1 MGSHSVVEESD
12 TTMGTDSV
20 DYTKVF
26 NEQFP
31 FYLSIG
37 MTYDQYWYGENELP
51 QFYRKAYDEKRRQ
64 ENIAQHRLGL
74 YMRKAIITSLSDEME
89 YPELPLPMNE
99 KEAKEQEEYIRKKE
113 FYKLLD
119 IMNAQS
125 DNAENG

>member
-1 MGSHSVVEESD
+1 
-12 TTMGTDSV
+12 
-20 DYTKVF
+20 
-26 NEQFP
+26 
-31 FYLSIG
+31 
-37 MTYDQYWYGENELP
+37 
-51 QFYRKAYDEKRRQ
+51 
-64 ENIAQHRLGL
+64 
-74 YMRKAIITSLSDEME
+74 MRKAIITSLSDEVE